1 MILEYGNYKK
11 WRWARRTFGLL
22 FYRALRNK
30 ELKRCQMQ
38 PSGGAYVML
47 AAIACTLLFPP
58 NIAVVAMT
66 IMLISDTC
74 AALFGKAYGTR
85 CLYKNKSLEGTAAFF
100 ISALVIMMLCNF
112 ILPVTYASILAA
124 FTATMAEVFEDKLDI
139 DDNFSIPLSVGII
152 LTLLN

>member
-1 MILEYGNYKK
+1 
-11 WRWARRTFGLL
+11 
-22 FYRALRNK
+22 
-30 ELKRCQMQ
+30 MQ

-74 AALFGKAYGTR
+74 AALFGKAYGMR
-85 CLYKNKSLEGTAAFF
+85 YLYKNKSLEGTAAFF

-124 FTATMAEVFEDKLDI
+124 FAATMAEVFEDKLDI